1 MGAISKGTA
10 ARTTFA
16 PGRRLFIHSVPGLA
30 LLALAT
36 LAVPASAQWTQVP
49 DIVASDVFSVWANGD
64 TILVG
69 ADSVAYISTN
79 AGNTW
84 KRSATVAAGVTSVRD
99 VKIRNGRLYAGTMRF
114 NTPGQGV
121 FISDNLGDTWTAFNQ
136 GLVGGIG
143 NSQNDIVD
151 LLIRGDSLYAA
162 TEGAGA
168 WVRNLKAGSWIRY
181 GDIFGPEQSTN
192 MTAIAAGGSR
202 LLACGGFN
210 GTVFFRDPGQPDWTL
225 SLLFN
230 DHFAAGLAALSA
242 AWNGHAWVVGSNIGV
257 FQSATGQEP
266 WTFVDFG
273 LRPLFF
279 APVTTRGTDFFVSLG
294 AGNGT
299 LVAMSL
305 DDGVTWQNVDTL
317 AGALTYDMTRQG
329 STLYAGRVGGL
340 WRRPIGNIVSVPDPG
355 AASHV
360 SFAIA
365 GANPVGDRARFA
377 FELPAAG
384 LIEIEVFDVAGRRV
398 GDAIREVRPAGHG
411 EVGWNAS
418 HLAAGV
424 YLARLSVAGERAKT
438 RLVRTAAVQ
447 R

>member
-1 MGAISKGTA
+1 MILTHPV
-10 ARTTFA
+10 R
-16 PGRRLFIHSVPGLA
+16 VA
-30 LLALAT
+30 LLALVT
-36 LAVPASAQWTQVP
+36 LATPATAQWTQVP
-49 DIVASDVFSVWANGD
+49 DIQASDVFSVSTKDD

-79 AGNTW
+79 AGDTW
-84 KRSATVAAGVTSVRD
+84 KRSASVAAGVTSVRD
-99 VKIRNGRLYAGTMRF
+99 VKIRNGRLYAGTGRF
-114 NTPGQGV
+114 DTPGQGV
-121 FISDNLGDTWTAFNQ
+121 FVSDDLGDTWSGFNQ
-136 GLVGGIG
+136 GLVGGI
-143 NSQNDIVD
+143 NNAQDDISD

-162 TEGAGA
+162 TDGDGA
-168 WVRNLKAGSWIRY
+168 WVRNVNSGTWGRF

-242 AWNGHAWVVGSNIGV
+242 AWNGRGWVVGSNIGV

-279 APVTTRGTDFFVSLG
+279 TPIVTRGTDLFVSLG
-294 AGNGT
+294 AANGT
-299 LVAMSL
+299 LVALSH
-305 DDGVTWQNVDTL
+305 DDGATWQNLDTL
-317 AGALTYDMTRQG
+317 AAALTYDMALQG
-329 STLYAGRVGGL
+329 TTLYAGRVGGL
-340 WRRPIGNIVSVPDPG
+340 WRRSIANVVSVPDG
-355 AASHV
+355 GSHSHV
-360 SFAIA
+360 SFAVA
-365 GANPVGDRARFA
+365 GAHPVGDRVRFA
-377 FELPAAG
+377 FELPRSGPIA
-384 LIEIEVFDVAGRRV
+384 IEVFDVAGRRV

-411 EVGWNAS
+411 EAGWDAS

-424 YLARLSVAGERAKT
+424 YLARLSAAGERASA
-438 RLVRTAAVQ
+438 RMVRTATS
-447 R
+447 RP